1 MGVMRISM
9 LVLPVI
15 RPRVTAA
22 RAGCPS
28 CTGSV
33 MTVPAVAAETAVRL
47 ALIQSAGSNLL
58 GVAWRVV
65 NRLRVLVLV
74 VEAVG
79 RLRVGVRVLAT
90 HLRVNGG
97 SVLVLQSVILGSPV
111 LRCVFVFLVRLAGPL
126 FVAPALTRIMME
138 RAEYRHAL
146 VRVLLDPESLRR
158 WHRWHEIR

>member
-28 CTGSV
+28 CAGSV

-47 ALIQSAGSNLL
+47 TLVQSAGSNLL

-74 VEAVG
+74 VETVG
-79 RLRVGVRVLAT
+79 RLRVSVRVFAT
-90 HLRVNGG
+90 HLRVHRGI
-97 SVLVLQSVILGSPV
+97 VLVLQSVILGSSV
-111 LRCVFVFLVRLAGPL
+111 LRRVFVFIV
-126 FVAPALTRIMME
+126 
-138 RAEYRHAL
+138 
-146 VRVLLDPESLRR
+146 
-158 WHRWHEIR
+158 